1 MPSIQGLGPFPIH
14 LVPCASGRV
23 SGRGSVLLRW
33 RLLTLMTVVQIK
45 CDEGRPCKRC
55 TRKGACAQ
63 CVDWQT
69 FPGESME
76 ADEEMEEE
84 PGRHIPQASHSA
96 ARHMSHYNAFEGPY
110 PNDLYA
116 PPSRQAPRPVK
127 RRTVAA
133 GQSAQFS
140 GLPDQLVE
148 LLSRPAQGRES
159 DSAAAHED
167 PLWWLPPSDIMD
179 APSCGSRSGLATP
192 HGEYSQ
198 DIHPDAMCMEPGMPP
213 RDPFVHHGYTT
224 SVDMDRRSMGSATAL
239 HARARAPQTVPEHSE
254 VSGGW
259 AAGPRTFYSASQGK
273 AKRETSNLLTT
284 SEPVGALMGEEEE
297 LTDHHE
303 ESSSH
308 YPRYGEGS
316 SRVDAAFLGTF
327 SGHSSPRFIDPQ
339 SVFASVSRSQSRQNS
354 RESSLDPVKNLHLA
368 HLHHAPLA
376 ARGASPAFSASSKSS
391 KGDLEWEYHN
401 PPFYVHSPREQS
413 PALGADATQHDVAAL
428 WGETTPAQHS
438 AGGRAAQGDA
448 YQHQAFDFQPKHAN
462 PSETERLAAPL
473 EVAGGHVH
481 EQTLTAHHHYPTSP
495 P

>member
-213 RDPFVHHGYTT
+213 R
-224 SVDMDRRSMGSATAL
+224 
-239 HARARAPQTVPEHSE
+239 
-254 VSGGW
+254 
-259 AAGPRTFYSASQGK
+259 
-273 AKRETSNLLTT
+273 
-284 SEPVGALMGEEEE
+284 
-297 LTDHHE
+297 
-303 ESSSH
+303 
-308 YPRYGEGS
+308 
-316 SRVDAAFLGTF
+316 RVC
-327 SGHSSPRFIDPQ
+327 
-339 SVFASVSRSQSRQNS
+339 
-354 RESSLDPVKNLHLA
+354 E
-368 HLHHAPLA
+368 
-376 ARGASPAFSASSKSS
+376 
-391 KGDLEWEYHN
+391 
-401 PPFYVHSPREQS
+401 
-413 PALGADATQHDVAAL
+413 
-428 WGETTPAQHS
+428 
-438 AGGRAAQGDA
+438 
-448 YQHQAFDFQPKHAN
+448 
-462 PSETERLAAPL
+462 
-473 EVAGGHVH
+473 
-481 EQTLTAHHHYPTSP
+481 
-495 P
+495 